1 MDAMILSGRGQLLLT
16 AIVSPAQQ
24 QLSPGTGTM
33 AVATRQ
39 SLLLSSSIVNTTT
52 SSDAQA
58 HTQERFEEELKAA
71 AAVGSILT
79 GAESASIRP

>member
-1 MDAMILSGRGQLLLT
+1 
-16 AIVSPAQQ
+16 
-24 QLSPGTGTM
+24 M

-39 SLLLSSSIVNTTT
+39 SLRVQQPGTA

-58 HTQERFEEELKAA
+58 LTQERVEEELKAA

-79 GAESASIRP
+79 GALSASIRP